1 MKPRKE
7 YLDMATEQ
15 KGFLHCGECKEQ
27 LTGRTD
33 VDSHGLM
40 PQFVI
45 VRTETFCTK
54 CAEKR
59 GTVMAEML
67 VRKEKQSAEKGEVS
81 SVRE

>member
-59 GTVMAEML
+59 GTAMAEML
-67 VRKEKQSAEKGEVS
+67 VRKERWDAKERKVS
-81 SVRE
+81 RV